1 MGACESAR
9 MRLAGEEV
17 ELIMRTDLSG
27 LQRHLLAF
35 VACLGL
41 CGFGNAAFAGG
52 ASVTVR
58 AGGSPACTRVILL
71 GTGGGPVA
79 RRLRSQPANLLIVDG
94 RPYLIDA
101 GEGVVRQLAWAGYQ
115 PPQIRTIFITH
126 HHIDHDAGLEPLMS
140 FIWFNSGVTGQ
151 LRPAVQI
158 YGPPGTRDLVRA
170 ALDYRSVP
178 ERIFRSELT
187 LPSAAPMFAA
197 HDVDE
202 AGQFYEDDK
211 VRVTAAENT
220 HYQFRPG
227 SPSFGRDESFAYR
240 FDTPHGSVVFTGDTG
255 PSPAVEKLARDA
267 DVLVSEVIDPGA
279 VLRQMQEAGHLSPRL
294 AQAATFH
301 MEHEHLA
308 PEEVGKLASAAHARL
323 VILTHFG
330 PGADS
335 ETDTTQYT
343 RGVEKTFSGEV
354 IAGRDLLEDDLCGS
368 R

>member
-1 MGACESAR
+1 M
-9 MRLAGEEV
+9 
-17 ELIMRTDLSG
+17 IMRKALSG
-27 LQRHLLAF
+27 LQRRLPVFWAF
-35 VACLGL
+35 LGM
-41 CGFGNAAFAGG
+41 CICSHPVFAG
-52 ASVTVR
+52 STNVTPPDV
-58 AGGSPACTRVILL
+58 GGTGCTRIILL

-79 RRLRSQPANLLIVDG
+79 RKLRSQPANLLVVDG

-101 GEGVVRQLAWAGYQ
+101 GDGVVRQLAWAGYQ
-115 PPQIRTIFITH
+115 PVQIRTIFITH

-140 FIWFNSGVTGQ
+140 FIWFNAGVAGR
-151 LRPAVQI
+151 LHPDVQV
-158 YGPPGTRDLVRA
+158 YGPPGTRDLIRA
-170 ALDYRSVP
+170 ALEYLSVP

-187 LPSAAPMFAA
+187 LPPAAPMFKA
-197 HDVDE
+197 HDIAK
-202 AGQFYEDDK
+202 AGRFYEDNE

-255 PSPAVEKLARDA
+255 PSQAVESLARDA
-267 DVLVSEVIDPGA
+267 DVLVSEVIDPPA
-279 VLRQMQEAGHLSPRL
+279 VMRQMEAAGHLPPRL

-308 PEEVGKLASAAHARL
+308 PEEVGRLAAAAHVRL
-323 VILTHFG
+323 VMLTHFG

-335 ETDTTQYT
+335 ETDMSRYT
-343 RGVEKTFSGEV
+343 SGVARTFSGPV
-354 IAGRDLLEDDLCGS
+354 IAGRDLLEQDLCGV